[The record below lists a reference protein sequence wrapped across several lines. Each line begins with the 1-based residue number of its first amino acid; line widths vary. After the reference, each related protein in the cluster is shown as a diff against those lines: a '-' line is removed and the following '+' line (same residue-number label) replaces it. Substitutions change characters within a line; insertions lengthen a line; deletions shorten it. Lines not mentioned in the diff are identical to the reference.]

1 MDHSFFRKK
10 SFMFFFATHGS
21 SFGRLFRTT
30 FFTTRTPYTVVEEEG
45 LTTVVYLETN
55 LNSDGETKSV
65 LF

>member
-1 MDHSFFRKK
+1 
-10 SFMFFFATHGS
+10 MFFFATHGS